1 MITNVEKNPT
11 ELEGLE
17 GLLREQRETI
27 NGAVTRGHRKW
38 HARRRLMILDERFSE
53 VILDKL
59 WQTYYDAGVKAR
71 LRRHIGVAIN
81 PGADITRALA
91 CVYDQHPRRRLDDGT
106 EDENSALLS
115 LNDLTSWR
123 LKSKEVNRKAWFT
136 GPVLEMPVFADGVLR
151 RDLITAD
158 NFDVLTSDR
167 DPLGQPIAAAYK
179 WQEGGLDVIK
189 VVDDRMIYTY
199 PVEAGDPISVVPHGV
214 LGPDGKPRFPGT
226 LHRYDCPTDIN
237 DYYSIQRNERLVDA
251 TIECGTIYT
260 AMSWVRKSQ
269 NRKIIAAIGNLE
281 RLGTQSAQDPE
292 RPLLWDVSDENVLP
306 KLTVED
312 VNTPIDGFRDHI
324 MFIYRTQIESYGIP
338 QDALTYDFQASGS
351 TGSGASVTA
360 LNLQHDQKTKLRNDQ
375 IPHALKAEHH
385 SQCNLLAV
393 ARANGMPEADALPD
407 IPEFAERLEIE
418 FPELTRVEDP
428 KTRQVELDWELKRG
442 LTTDA
447 HIYQMSHT
455 ELTLPECRDRVLA
468 NLEMQS
474 EFNEFKASRE
484 LDPAAEMLDDNEA
497 TGATR
502 GNPDPE
508 PDPEQ
513 ED

>member
-1 MITNVEKNPT
+1 MITTDEKNPA

-17 GLLREQRETI
+17 GLLRIQRETW
-27 NGAVTRGHRKW
+27 NGAITRGSRKW
-38 HARRRLMILDERFSE
+38 HARRRLMILDERFAE

-59 WQTYYDAGVKAR
+59 QQTYYDPGVKAR
-71 LRRHIGVAIN
+71 LRRHIGVSIN

-91 CVYDQHPRRRLDDGT
+91 CVYDQHPRRRLDGGS
-106 EDENSALLS
+106 EDANAALLS

-136 GPVLEMPVFADGVLR
+136 GPVLEVPVYADGVLR

-179 WQEGGLDVIK
+179 WFEAGREVIK
-189 VVDDRMIYTY
+189 VVDQRSIYTY
-199 PVEAGDPISVVPHGV
+199 AAETGDPVSVIPHGV
-214 LGPDGKPRFPGT
+214 RNPDGSPRFPGT

-237 DYYSIQRNERLVDA
+237 DYFSIRRNERLVDA

-281 RLGTQSAQDPE
+281 MLGTQSAQDPE
-292 RPLLWDVSDENVLP
+292 RPLLWDVGDENVLP

-312 VNTPIDGFRDHI
+312 VTTPIDGFRDHI

-375 IPHALKAEHH
+375 IPHALRAEQH
-385 SQCNLLAV
+385 SQYNLLAI
-393 ARANGMPEADALPD
+393 ARANGMPQAEALPELG
-407 IPEFAERLEIE
+407 EFQERLDIE

-428 KTRQVELDWELKRG
+428 QTRQIELDWELRRG

-447 HIYQMSHT
+447 HIYQMSHPQ
-455 ELTLPECRDRVLA
+455 LTLEESKERVLA
-468 NLEMQS
+468 NLELQA
-474 EFNEFKASRE
+474 EFNELKAKRE
-484 LDPAAEMLDDNEA
+484 LDPAAEMLDQNEA
-497 TGATR
+497 SGGER
-502 GNPDPE
+502 GNPE
-508 PDPEQ
+508 PEQ
-513 ED
+513 EQED